1 MDKNIWMSILRAL
14 ENKKMSQK
22 KKTILIVGVI
32 LFVVMGLIGK
42 YQYDQYQVE
51 RNRHFSKM
59 ALLFMVLQPED
70 KNLIKNSY
78 SNLELTAFQKNP
90 PKIEMNTSAG
100 LGIKVLAYNYY
111 NDENIDATKIQEMME
126 NGEFNSAYEDN
137 VDFIYWSNHNRDDI
151 TDYQN
156 AIQKAAERMGTHL
169 PAAENTTY
177 QDYLNIINNPE
188 GKIYMDEF
196 YTSIEK
202 NNE

>member
-1 MDKNIWMSILRAL
+1 MS
-14 ENKKMSQK
+14 KK
-22 KKTILIVGVI
+22 KKTILVVSAI
-32 LFVVMGLIGK
+32 LVVLIGFIGK

-51 RNRHFSKM
+51 RNRDFSKM

-70 KNLIKNSY
+70 KNLIKSSY
-78 SNLELTAFQKNP
+78 SNSELTAFQKNP

-111 NDENIDATKIQEMME
+111 NDENIDATKVQEMME

-156 AIQKAAERMGTHL
+156 AIQKAAERMGTPL